1 MNNISND
8 DIKNLPVYQ
17 FPGRIFLI
25 DDVSQLKLLNQKLAN
40 KQLLGFDTETRPS
53 FKRGRKHKVSLLQLA
68 TADEALIIRLN
79 KVGLPDRII
88 SLFENENIKKIGLA
102 LRDDIRFL
110 NQLRS
115 FKPQGFIDLQQ
126 YVKNF
131 NILDNG
137 LKKLAANI
145 LGFRISKKQQTSNWE
160 KGTLDDDQLIYAA
173 TDAWVCYKIYN
184 TLQIHIPDYERDS

>member
-1 MNNISND
+1 MKNIHTNHPFLNNISND

-79 KVGLPDRII
+79 KVGLPYRII

-102 LRDDIRFL
+102 LRDDIRSL

-115 FKPQGFIDLQQ
+115 FKPEGSIDLCG
-126 YVKNF
+126 NRR
-131 NILDNG
+131 LG
-137 LKKLAANI
+137 LL
-145 LGFRISKKQQTSNWE
+145 
-160 KGTLDDDQLIYAA
+160 
-173 TDAWVCYKIYN
+173 
-184 TLQIHIPDYERDS
+184 

>member
-1 MNNISND
+1 
-8 DIKNLPVYQ
+8 
-17 FPGRIFLI
+17 
-25 DDVSQLKLLNQKLAN
+25 
-40 KQLLGFDTETRPS
+40 FDTETRPS

-102 LRDDIRFL
+102 LRDDIRSL

-115 FKPQGFIDLQQ
+115 FKPEGFIDLQQ

-160 KGTLDDDQLIYAA
+160 KDTLDDDQLIYAA
-173 TDAWVCYKIYN
+173 TDAWVCYKIYD
-184 TLQIHIPDYERDS
+184 TLQMHIPDYE